1 MNQLMLIEPSL
12 EYRDEYLDMINEWSN
27 TGERMIPF
35 ILRFDCSNFDSFLE
49 EIQNLKTSK
58 DRGENK
64 VNSSTFLLVNNEGRV
79 LGATNIRHELNEQLL
94 KMGGHIGYGI
104 RPSERKKGYATR
116 LLAMALEKARSQGVR
131 RVLVT
136 CDKNNIGSARTILN
150 NKGSLDSED
159 IIDGVV
165 IQRYWIK
172 NNFES

>member
-1 MNQLMLIEPSL
+1 MDQLMLIEPSL

-35 ILRFDCSNFDSFLE
+35 VLRFDCSNFDSFLE
-49 EIQNLKTSK
+49 EIHKLKTSK

-150 NKGSLDSED
+150 NKGRLDSED
-159 IIDGVV
+159 MVDGVI
-165 IQRYWIK
+165 IQRYWID
-172 NNFES
+172 NNLEL

>member
-1 MNQLMLIEPSL
+1 MNHLKLIEPSL

-49 EIQNLKTSK
+49 EIHKLKTNR
-58 DRGENK
+58 DLGENK

-104 RPSERKKGYATR
+104 RPSERKKGYASQ
-116 LLAMALEKARSQGVR
+116 LLSLALEKARSLEIR

-136 CDKNNIGSARTILN
+136 CDKDNFGSARTILRN
-150 NKGSLDSED
+150 NGRLDSED
-159 IIDGVV
+159 IVDGVA
-165 IQRYWIK
+165 IQRYWIN